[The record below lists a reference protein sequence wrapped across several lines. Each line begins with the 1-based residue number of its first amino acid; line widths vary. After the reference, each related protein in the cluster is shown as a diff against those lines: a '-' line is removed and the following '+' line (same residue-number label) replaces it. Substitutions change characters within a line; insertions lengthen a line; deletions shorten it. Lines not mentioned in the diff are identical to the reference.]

1 MPMKKLLG
9 VILCGDEKLQADA
22 EKGLRKIGDITWA
35 EHVAAKLDVFEIPFV
50 YSLNALQLP
59 AFSAIFPQQ
68 KLVVDNVEVHGPL
81 KGLLSVHKNF
91 PGSNLLLLSYD
102 MLDMD
107 EDTIRNITGIYQQQN
122 GYEFYVYQDK
132 DFAQPFSGIYTS
144 QGLARVSEKMK
155 QHTLHSFS
163 LQSVLNEGHTLRLK
177 IEDEAAFRNYNLS

>member
-1 MPMKKLLG
+1 MKKLLG

-22 EKGLRKIGDITWA
+22 EKGLRKTGDITWA
-35 EHVAAKLDVFEIPFV
+35 EHVAKKLDPFEIPAL
-50 YSLNALQLP
+50 YSINALQLP
-59 AFSAIFPQQ
+59 AFSAFFAQE
-68 KLVVDNVEVHGPL
+68 KLVVDDVEAHGPL
-81 KGLLSVHKNF
+81 KGLLSIHKKF
-91 PGSNLLLLSYD
+91 PDSNLLLLSYD

-107 EDTIRNITGIYQQQN
+107 ESTIQTIIDTYQQQN

-132 DFAQPFSGIYTS
+132 DYAQPFSGIYTS

-177 IEDEAAFRNYNLS
+177 IENPEAFRNYNLS